1 MLAFEDMGH
10 ASGHGPRSARDPD
23 WQSVRAESESDGPLV
38 HHIENR
44 LMTPTDFSPLG

>member
-10 ASGHGPRSARDPD
+10 RQRAWAEFGADPE
-23 WQSVRAESESDGPLV
+23 WQRVRAESEREGPLV